1 MLAEDSLSEEEED
14 DEDDEEV
21 ECSDE
26 EISSEEEV
34 SSDESADDIEES
46 ADDSDESADESE
58 ESDDSGSEET
68 PPAKRKKCNTD
79 NGKATVE
86 SYVSKKVGARNLSY
100 HTTKDEL
107 CDKFE
112 ADDAII
118 IL

>member
-1 MLAEDSLSEEEED
+1 MSIVILFA
-14 DEDDEEV
+14 EEV

-58 ESDDSGSEET
+58 ESNDSGSEET

-79 NGKATVE
+79 NGKATGIMKHLLLGWEFLGFRIGYCVVN
-86 SYVSKKVGARNLSY
+86 SSSQTNKV
-100 HTTKDEL
+100 
-107 CDKFE
+107 
-112 ADDAII
+112 
-118 IL
+118 